1 MERINFRDRIV
12 GNVKKTRCTLCN
24 GIPFGQSESFPLQS
38 DTTNARAQKSFE
50 TFLIAG
56 QTPGLGFEV

>member
-1 MERINFRDRIV
+1 M
-12 GNVKKTRCTLCN
+12 
-24 GIPFGQSESFPLQS
+24 GQSESFPLQS

-56 QTPGLGFEV
+56 QTPGLGFEHDGSVAENTTEQVN